1 MNNKYK
7 ILLVEDEP
15 SIRKY
20 VNALLNAS
28 GYIVIEAANCAEA
41 KPCFLSHTPDLVL
54 LDLGLPDGDGMQLLE
69 FIRSRSA
76 VPVIV
81 LSARSDET
89 DKVLRL
95 TAVQMIMLQSLS
107 VGRTACANA
116 FRSPHRATARNQAK
130 RTAGSA
136 SAHSRSI
143 AMPAAFL
150 QAESEVRLTQ
160 TEYNLLLLLAE
171 NSGRMMTYQKVIK
184 AVWGEGVNEANIKK
198 LQVNIANIEKNL
210 PGVCRSSSRHSQ
222 QNSRRLQA

>member
-1 MNNKYK
+1 MQSPRKPAPCINAGMPMNNKYK

-89 DKVLRL
+89 DKVVAVSYTHL
-95 TAVQMIMLQSLS
+95 TLP
-107 VGRTACANA
+107 T
-116 FRSPHRATARNQAK
+116 
-130 RTAGSA
+130 
-136 SAHSRSI
+136 I
-143 AMPAAFL
+143 A
-150 QAESEVRLTQ
+150 
-160 TEYNLLLLLAE
+160 
-171 NSGRMMTYQKVIK
+171 
-184 AVWGEGVNEANIKK
+184 
-198 LQVNIANIEKNL
+198 
-210 PGVCRSSSRHSQ
+210 
-222 QNSRRLQA
+222 

>member
-1 MNNKYK
+1 MQSPRKPAPFVNAGIPMNNKYK

-89 DKVLRL
+89 DKVVALDGGANDYVTKPFGSAELLARMRSALR
-95 TAVQMIMLQSLS
+95 T
-107 VGRTACANA
+107 GRQ
-116 FRSPHRATARNQAK
+116 HGNQVK
-130 RTAGSA
+130 RTGRLA

-143 AMPAAFL
+143 AEPAAFL
-150 QAESEVRLTQ
+150 QAGPKFGSLKRNTICCSCLRKTA
-160 TEYNLLLLLAE
+160 AE
-171 NSGRMMTYQKVIK
+171 
-184 AVWGEGVNEANIKK
+184 
-198 LQVNIANIEKNL
+198 
-210 PGVCRSSSRHSQ
+210 
-222 QNSRRLQA
+222 